1 MENTKLAAEYII
13 SKMGGEFDCAVI
25 LGSGL
30 GDWGDSLT
38 NAVKVP
44 YSEIAGMPTSEVK
57 GHANCFIGG
66 KCGDKKVLVM
76 KGRVHLYEGWSPQ
89 DVVYPIRIMHHLGIK
104 NLILTNAAGGVN
116 LSFKP
121 GDLMLITD
129 HINFSGHNPLR
140 GQDALNYGERFPS
153 MSEVYS
159 RELAVKAHNTAN
171 ECGIMLKDGVYYYS
185 VGPSF
190 ETPAEI
196 RAIRVL
202 GGDAVGM
209 STVHEATA
217 AVQQGM
223 KVLGISCITN
233 MAAGIL
239 DQPLTHA
246 EVLETGQ
253 RVKEKFAKV
262 LSSIIYTI

>member
-1 MENTKLAAEYII
+1 MEKAKLAVEYII
-13 SKMGGEFDCAVI
+13 SELGRDFDCAVI

-30 GDWGDSLT
+30 GDWGDGLE
-38 NAVKVP
+38 NAKKVAYADIP
-44 YSEIAGMPTSEVK
+44 GMPTSGVK
-57 GHANCFIGG
+57 GHANCFIAG

-76 KGRVHLYEGWSPQ
+76 KGRVHLYEGWSAQ
-89 DVVYPIRIMHHLGIK
+89 EVVYPIRLMYYLGVK
-104 NLILTNAAGGVN
+104 NLIVTNAAGGVN
-116 LSFKP
+116 LTFKP

-129 HINFSGHNPLR
+129 HINLSGHSALR
-140 GQDALNYGERFPS
+140 GQDALEYGERFPS

-159 RELAVKAHNTAN
+159 KRLATKAINAAN
-171 ECGIMLKDGVYYYS
+171 DCGIVLKSGVYYYS
-185 VGPSF
+185 VGPGF

-196 RAIRVL
+196 RAIRTL

-209 STVHEATA
+209 STVHEVCA

-223 KVLGISCITN
+223 SVVGISCITN

-253 RVKEKFAKV
+253 RVKEKFSKV
-262 LSSIIYTI
+262 LRAIIDAI

>member
-1 MENTKLAAEYII
+1 MEKAKLAAEYIA
-13 SKMGGEFDCAVI
+13 SKIGRDFDCAVI

-30 GDWGDSLT
+30 GDWGDSLDCS
-38 NAVKVP
+38 VSVP
-44 YSEIAGMPTSEVK
+44 YSECDGMPTSGVQ

-66 KCGDKKVLVM
+66 KCGDKRVLVM
-76 KGRVHLYEGWSPQ
+76 KGRVHLYEGWSAS
-89 DVVYPIRIMHHLGIK
+89 DVVYPIRLMYHLGVK
-104 NLILTNAAGGVN
+104 NLIITNAAGGVN
-116 LSFKP
+116 MSFKP

-129 HINFSGHNPLR
+129 HINLSGHNALR
-140 GQDALNYGERFPS
+140 GQDALEYGERFPS

-159 RELAVKAHNTAN
+159 RNLASKANNAAN
-171 ECGIMLKDGVYYYS
+171 DCGIVLKNGVYFYS

-209 STVHEATA
+209 STVHEACV

-223 KVLGISCITN
+223 SVIGISCITN

-239 DQPLTHA
+239 DQPLTHS

-253 RVKEKFAKV
+253 RVKEKFSKV
-262 LSSIIYTI
+262 LRAIIEVI